1 MVVALDIPKGIE
13 ERILD
18 ELSGIPCGL
27 PVGVLWRRV
36 AEANTLVTNKV
47 LSQWLLSLQ
56 EDGFVESRGMRWRLK
71 PRAEI
76 DPDGSAG
83 WDSGPPG
90 NVGPGNVGPGGVG
103 IGTQVTYLDACP
115 AEVELGV
122 APPPSPS
129 PSPMG
134 GEAGPTPDLLS
145 RLLPHY
151 AECLRIAGASRL
163 IQEPSRF
170 RTQFLLI
177 RPPKAWWPHEGGN
190 RRLRI
195 KAEHVPAKLVE
206 ALYAR
211 QGQPVML
218 GYPLSI
224 YAKDEEVFIRP
235 VGVLAC
241 RWAREDGDL
250 VIDPLGVAPELNPD
264 WVGAIKRHR
273 VLARVMAWAGQS
285 NSDPEENV
293 GRVGGGQW
301 SDVDEMAGII
311 GSFLAAE
318 ARTPLRPARPDG
330 GLPIGQGDGIYNVL
344 GLFLTATSPYNAGA
358 CRDLTAMSGMATETF
373 ADTALGSLFGMEG
386 TTREPTPVLP
396 PVPLGEDQLVAV
408 RDGLCKPLTVVTGP
422 PGTGKSQ
429 VVVALMVSA
438 ALAGRSVLFASRTH
452 QALDAVEDRMRETL
466 PDRML
471 LARAKALDQ
480 AREFSFVKA
489 LDAVLARGSDAASTS
504 RLENKKIEP
513 LSIERGVWEIIEAVD
528 RLSDASDELGRLS
541 VEIAKAEAEADA
553 EAQAAD
559 EQRGLPNGKQSLSFW
574 RRVLRFLTG
583 RGSHRRAAGP
593 ALDSLRRMFDEAA
606 ARHREQLVAVEKLQ
620 AARPLGGSLKR
631 LSTESAGLLN
641 SLADCLEAMA
651 PEERERLAALRGDLG
666 LNAGWGDPRVRQAL
680 WERGHDLVLR
690 HFPLWATTTLAA
702 ANRIPLIPALFDYVV
717 IDEATTCDIASAL
730 PLLARAKHAVIV
742 GDKMQ
747 TAMIAD
753 LDPGRELEMLDKAG
767 LNIPGVGRFAF
778 TQANIFDL
786 AASASGAS
794 RHILRDHF
802 RCHVDIAG
810 YVSEAFYGRRLT
822 VLTDGDKLKPPHG
835 TKPGLHWTD
844 VKGPLIKNGKGCV
857 SLDEAEAVSEHL
869 RVLLEEQNYTGT
881 IGVVTPFARQAEL
894 IIRTC
899 EDRISPARR
908 ENSKLRVATS
918 HAFQGDARDVV
929 LISLCY
935 GNTMPHGAAGFLRE
949 SRELIN
955 VAVSR
960 ARSVCHVFGDRDA
973 ALRASIPHLSLLARR
988 IGSPDAERTGDDR
1001 FESPW
1006 EKRLYDALR
1015 ARGLNPIPQYPLAG
1029 RRLDLGLIKG
1039 DRKLDIEVDGDT
1051 YHRDPDGFRKVSD
1064 LSRDS
1069 MVRGLGWVPVRF
1081 WVYELKNNMEA
1092 CVERVIAEL
1101 G

>member
-1 MVVALDIPKGIE
+1 MQDSLKEID
-13 ERILD
+13 RLILN
-18 ELSGIPCGL
+18 ELTGIPVGL
-27 PVGVLWRRV
+27 PVNVLWRRI
-36 AEANTLVTNKV
+36 AESNNRVSTKV
-47 LSQWLLSLQ
+47 LSQWLLELQ
-56 EDGFVESRGMRWRLK
+56 ADGFVESRGMHWRLK
-71 PRAEI
+71 PDAKARANKPS
-76 DPDGSAG
+76 DLWKDGNKRDEAGISALF
-83 WDSGPPG
+83 S
-90 NVGPGNVGPGGVG
+90 
-103 IGTQVTYLDACP
+103 YLEAYP
-115 AEVELGV
+115 AEVEPSIEQLTSSLPIRGDLV
-122 APPPSPS
+122 PSPN
-129 PSPMG
+129 
-134 GEAGPTPDLLS
+134 LLS

-151 AECLRIAGASRL
+151 TECLRIAGASRL
-163 IQEPSRF
+163 IQEPGRY
-170 RTQFLLI
+170 RTQFLFLK
-177 RPPKAWWPHEGGN
+177 PTKAWWPHEGGN

-195 KAEHVPAKLVE
+195 RAEHIPAQLVE
-206 ALYAR
+206 GLHAR

-218 GYPLSI
+218 GYPLSV
-224 YAKDEEVFIRP
+224 YAKGDEVFIRP

-241 RWAREDGDL
+241 RWGRDGDDL

-264 WVGAIKRHR
+264 WVGAIKRNR
-273 VLARVMAWAGQS
+273 VLARVMAWSGQ
-285 NSDPEENV
+285 NNPDPEDNV
-293 GRVGGGQW
+293 ARVGGGQW

-318 ARTPLRPARPDG
+318 TRTPLRPARPDG
-330 GLPIGQGDGIYNVL
+330 GLPLGQEDGIFNVL
-344 GLFLTATSPYNAGA
+344 GLFLTSASSYNAGA
-358 CRDLTAMSGMATETF
+358 CRDLTTMAGLPPETF
-373 ADTALGSLFGMEG
+373 SETALGPLFGMEG
-386 TTREPTPVLP
+386 TLRGPIPVLP
-396 PVPLGEDQLVAV
+396 PVPLGEDQFVAV
-408 RDGLCKPLTVVTGP
+408 RDGLSDPLTVVTGP

-452 QALDAVEDRMRETL
+452 QALDAVEDRMREML
-466 PDRML
+466 PDRMI
-471 LARAKALDQ
+471 LARAKALDH

-489 LDAVLARGSDAASTS
+489 LDAILARGGDAASMS
-504 RLENKKIEP
+504 RLENKKLEP
-513 LSIERGVWEIIEAVD
+513 LSIESSIWEIIEAVD
-528 RLSDASDELGRLS
+528 MLSYTSDELGRLS
-541 VEIAKAEAEADA
+541 VEIAKAEAEAA
-553 EAQAAD
+553 Y
-559 EQRGLPNGKQSLSFW
+559 EQREISKGKQSLFLW
-574 RRVLRFLTG
+574 RRLKEFLTNQG
-583 RGSHRRAAGP
+583 SRGWAADTT
-593 ALDSLRRMFDEAA
+593 LDSLRRKFDEAA
-606 ARHREQLVAVEKLQ
+606 ARHHEQVAAVEKLQ
-620 AARPLGGSLKR
+620 AARPLGRALKR
-631 LSTESAGLLN
+631 LSSESAGLLTT
-641 SLADCLEAMA
+641 LADCLEALGTD
-651 PEERERLAALRGDLG
+651 ERERLAALRGDLG

-680 WERGHDLVLR
+680 WERGYDIVLR

-753 LDPGRELEMLDKAG
+753 LDSGRELEMLDKVG
-767 LNIPGVGRFAF
+767 LNIPGIGRFAF

-786 AASASGAS
+786 ASSASTAS

-802 RCHVDIAG
+802 RCHIDIAG

-822 VLTDGDKLKPPHG
+822 VLTDDDKLKPPPG

-844 VKGPLIKNGKGCV
+844 VKGPLLKHGKGCV
-857 SLDEAEAVSEHL
+857 SMDEAEAVSEHL
-869 RVLLEEQNYTGT
+869 RVLLEEQNYMGT

-908 ENSKLRVATS
+908 ENAKLRVATS

-935 GNTMPHGAAGFLRE
+935 GNDMPHGAEWFLRE

-988 IGSPDAERTGDDR
+988 IASPDVGRGGDDR

-1029 RRLDLGLIKG
+1029 RRLDLALIKG
-1039 DRKLDIEVDGDT
+1039 DRKLDIEVDGDA

-1069 MVRGLGWVPVRF
+1069 MIRGLGWVPVRF
-1081 WVYELKNNMEA
+1081 WVYDLKSNMEA